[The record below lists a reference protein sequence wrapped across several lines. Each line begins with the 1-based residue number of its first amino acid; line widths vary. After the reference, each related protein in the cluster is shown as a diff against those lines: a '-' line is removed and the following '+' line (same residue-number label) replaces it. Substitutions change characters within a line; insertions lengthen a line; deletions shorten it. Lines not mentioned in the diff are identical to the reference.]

1 MNWQDYSAKVS
12 DFGLAVDGPQG
23 VDAHVTTSVMG
34 TEGYAAP
41 EYITTGIYYKLRIHS
56 FCNFDLSCNMRKH

>member
-1 MNWQDYSAKVS
+1 MQNINNQDYSAKVA

-41 EYITTGIYYKLRIHS
+41 EYIMTGIDDKLRFNS
-56 FCNFDLSCNMRKH
+56 FSD